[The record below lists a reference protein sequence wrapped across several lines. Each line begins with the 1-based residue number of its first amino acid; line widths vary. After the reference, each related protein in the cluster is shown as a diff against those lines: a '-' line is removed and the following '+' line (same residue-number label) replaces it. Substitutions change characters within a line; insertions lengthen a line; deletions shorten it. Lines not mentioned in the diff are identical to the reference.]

1 MTGSATESSAL
12 AAPKQ
17 LCYPSLMRRRVF
29 LILLVYFALPGCIGV
44 SGDVSPQGVNTSEV
58 VLAVPLDRP
67 YTFRQPDPDQRLTA
81 QGGFLRAQVVSVHGG
96 DTITVLIDNRQE
108 KVRLIG
114 IDAPELDQAPWGVQA
129 RDALRGLVDSKTV
142 RLETDITLRDQ
153 YKRLLAYVYV
163 GEMLVNLEM
172 VRQGQAVL
180 YTVPPNVAHVEDYQK
195 AQQEAREAGRG
206 VWDRDKPMNVN
217 PDCFRK
223 LKKGREC

>member
-1 MTGSATESSAL
+1 
-12 AAPKQ
+12 
-17 LCYPSLMRRRVF
+17 MRCRVF
-29 LILLVYFALPGCIGV
+29 LILLAVFALPGCIGV

-67 YTFRQPDPDQRLTA
+67 YSFRQPDPDQRLTA
-81 QGGFLRAQVVSVHGG
+81 RGGFLRAQVVSVHDG
-96 DTITVLIDNRQE
+96 DTITVLIDGVKE

-114 IDAPELDQAPWGVQA
+114 IDAPELDQAPWGVVS

-142 RLETDITLRDQ
+142 RLETDISIRDQ
-153 YKRLLAYVYV
+153 NRQLLAYIYV

-172 VRQGQAVL
+172 VRQGQAVI

-195 AQQEAREAGRG
+195 AQQEARETGRG
-206 VWDRDKPMNVN
+206 VWDREKPFDVA
-217 PDCFRK
+217 PDCYRK